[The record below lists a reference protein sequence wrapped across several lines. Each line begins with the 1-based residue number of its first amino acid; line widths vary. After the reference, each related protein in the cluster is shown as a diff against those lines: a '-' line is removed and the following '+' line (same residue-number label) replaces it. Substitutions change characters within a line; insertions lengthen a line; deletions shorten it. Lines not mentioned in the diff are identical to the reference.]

1 MPTQNQFSADLSDYL
16 LDLSQAVALA
26 LQEDIRSGDVNAALV
41 PETRAAE
48 AHVIA
53 RESGVV
59 CGLPWF
65 NEVFAQL
72 DPDLQIE
79 WLVEDGDE
87 VEADQLLVR
96 LNGSARTLLTGE
108 RTALNFLQLLSGT
121 ATESRKY
128 AEALADLDI
137 TILDTR
143 KTIPGLRL
151 AQKYAVRIGG
161 CQNHRVG
168 LYDAYLIKENHIL
181 ACGSISA
188 AVAKAREDHP
198 HLPVE
203 VETEN
208 LSEVGQALTAGADR
222 IMLDNF
228 DAETL
233 RQAVDLIDG
242 KAQTEISGGISLR
255 DLNNLDLK
263 GINYLSSGALT
274 KHIRALDLSMRI
286 NLISP

>member
-16 LDLSQAVALA
+16 VDLSQAVALA

-41 PETRAAE
+41 PETRDAE

-87 VEADQLLVR
+87 VEADQQLVR

-128 AEALADLDI
+128 AEALADHDI

-161 CQNHRVG
+161 CQNHRIG

-188 AVAKAREDHP
+188 AVSKAREDHP
-198 HLPVE
+198 NLPVE

-208 LSEVGQALTAGADR
+208 LEEVKEALSAGADR

-228 DAETL
+228 DAGTL

-242 KAQTEISGGISLR
+242 KAQTEISGGIALE
-255 DLNNLDLK
+255 DLVALNLQ
-263 GINYLSSGALT
+263 GIDFLSSGALT
-274 KHIRALDLSMRI
+274 KHVKALDLSMRI
-286 NLISP
+286 QLIN